1 MNVSASHPA
10 NLAVFIS
17 GHGTGLQSI
26 IDAASAGSL
35 DARVLL
41 VVSSSSRAYGLQR
54 AAQAGIVT
62 FVFSERNYP
71 SPDEAARDLMAHL
84 SGKQIDFIA
93 LAGYLKF
100 LPTAVVRAYAGRIAN
115 IHPALLP
122 KYGGKGMYGRHVHE
136 AVLAAGEKETGATVH
151 LVDEIYDHGAI
162 LEQVHVPILP
172 GDTVDS
178 LAERV
183 LREEHILY
191 PRTLQ
196 KLIKGEY
203 QL

>member
-10 NLAVFIS
+10 RLAVFIS
-17 GHGTGLQSI
+17 GHGTGLQSLI
-26 IDAASAGSL
+26 EAASNCAL
-35 DARVLL
+35 DARIVL
-41 VVSSSSRAYGLQR
+41 VVSSNSKAYGLQR
-54 AAQAGIVT
+54 AISAGIDT
-62 FVFSERNYP
+62 FVFREYDYP
-71 SPDEAARDLMAHL
+71 SPDLSAATLLEQL
-84 SGKQIDFIA
+84 SARQIEYVA

-100 LPTAVVRAYAGRIAN
+100 LPSAVVRSFSKRITN

-151 LVDEIYDHGAI
+151 LVDEVYDHGAI
-162 LEQVHVPILP
+162 LEQIHVPILP

-191 PRTLQ
+191 PRALQ